1 MSNPHRVYVGAR
13 GQQGFSI
20 NHTSSTNTTTPMSS
34 RRRNPFLRASK
45 HMSYAQVRGASGYT
59 RSRKRWA
66 SRLKGGLRRYY
77 KKLSRPPKP
86 ERKYIDFFMPGSG
99 GSVAYPLDQGYPPN
113 TFYNP
118 FDAESTIYSNTSG
131 NPFAD
136 KGLLVTKGIV
146 QGSGDG
152 QRIGK
157 KIMVDTISVCFH
169 LAPNIDES
177 KVYAT
182 GAVPTG
188 VGASWNNRWNYI
200 IRFMLLVD
208 TVPNYS
214 NNNGMVM
221 SDLFEH
227 ATDTTWAGG
236 NVWSP
241 LRMDTAKRFRVIKD
255 QILHIDLDSGQ
266 RNTIKF
272 SKKIRIPVTF
282 KGTGGNQVDTTHNQI
297 WILLLHDGIVSS
309 DFANSNLKDPRLIGG
324 YRIRYYDN

>member
-20 NHTSSTNTTTPMSS
+20 NHTSLTNSTTPMSS
-34 RRRNPFLRASK
+34 SRRNPFMRASK
-45 HMSYAQVRGASGYT
+45 YLSLGQARGASVYA

-66 SRLKGGLRRYY
+66 SRRRVGLRRYF

-86 ERKYIDFFMPGSG
+86 ERKYKDFFMPGSG
-99 GSVAYPLDQGYPPN
+99 GSVAYPLDAGYPLN

-131 NPFAD
+131 LPFAD

-152 QRIGK
+152 ERIGK
-157 KIMVDTISVCFH
+157 KIMVDTISVCMHFS
-169 LAPNIDES
+169 PNVDES

-182 GAVPTG
+182 GVIPSG
-188 VGASWNNRWNYI
+188 VGALWNNRWNYI
-200 IRFMLLVD
+200 LRFMILVD
-208 TVPNYS
+208 TVPNYA
-214 NNNGMVM
+214 NNGGLVLA
-221 SDLFEH
+221 DLFEH
-227 ATDTTWAGG
+227 QTSSTWGGG

-272 SKKIRIPVTF
+272 SKKIRVPVTF

-297 WILLLHDGIVSS
+297 WILLLHDGLVSP
-309 DFANSNLKDPRLIGG
+309 DWATSNIKDPRVIGG